1 MNDSGIQY
9 WRLKAREERK
19 TRKGLDAFVYRA
31 HGMYHRRPSRL
42 KGFLEVARKA
52 GEAAD
57 RLDSA
62 TDGDVREILTQR
74 RREFLKES
82 VPESSL
88 IDGLAAVIQGSR
100 RVLEMDPYPVQIAGA
115 ASLFEGCLAEMAT
128 GEGKTLTVALAAA
141 LMGSTGRPC
150 HVITS
155 NDYLASRDAG
165 EMNAFFAFFGLR
177 VDAVTGDLA
186 PPQREKAYQAEITYT
201 TPKEALADFLRDRLA
216 LGAPYDPTRRMIRDL
231 SGAPGGSGSFQQ
243 AVMRGLFFAIVDEA
257 DSVLIDEAV
266 TPLIISRK
274 LPNEEL
280 ARAVE
285 VARRL
290 VSRLTPENDYRVDDK
305 FREALIA
312 PKTMDHLWDQRSR
325 LPAAWRSRER
335 FESLM
340 QLTLAAREF
349 YRKGVQYIVRDGKIE
364 LIDEFTGRIMAHR
377 TWSAGLHQAVEAK
390 EGLEITAPTESMA
403 SMSFQRFFRCYP
415 RLSGLSGTAWESR
428 EELWQIY
435 SLPVIAVPTHRPRQ
449 RKQYPVVLCPNADT
463 KWERILDEVRR
474 LHEKGRPVLVG
485 TRSVHASEILA
496 DKFRDSGLPFSLLNA
511 VRDEK
516 EAETVAAAGQPGAI
530 TISTNMAGRGTDIKL
545 GPGVAEA
552 GGLHVIAT
560 ERHES
565 GRIDRQ
571 LIGRAGRQGDPGS
584 ARFILSIE
592 DDLLKRF
599 LPPSLHL
606 ALRKAFSS
614 EDAGWVEVVF
624 GYAQWTAERMSFKTR
639 KQVLKQ
645 DTWLDEHLTFSGKS
659 SAV

>member
-1 MNDSGIQY
+1 MNDPGIQY

-31 HGMYHRRPSRL
+31 HGMYHRRSSRL
-42 KGFLEVARKA
+42 RGFLEVARKA

-62 TDGDVREILTQR
+62 TDQAVREILTQR

-82 VPESSL
+82 VPESAL

-100 RVLEMDPYPVQIAGA
+100 RVLKMDPYPVQIAGA
-115 ASLFEGCLAEMAT
+115 VSLFEGCLAEMAT

-155 NDYLASRDAG
+155 NDYLASRDAK
-165 EMNAFFAFFGLR
+165 EMSDFFAFFGLR

-186 PPQREKAYQAEITYT
+186 PPQRENAYQAEITYT

-231 SGAPGGSGSFQQ
+231 SGAPSGSEGFKQ

-280 ARAVE
+280 ASAVE
-285 VARRL
+285 VARQQ
-290 VSRLTPENDYRVDDK
+290 VSRLSPGNDYRVDEK
-305 FREALIA
+305 FREALID
-312 PKTMDHLWDQRSR
+312 PDTMDRLWGERNK

-335 FESLM
+335 FENLI

-415 RLSGLSGTAWESR
+415 RLCGLSGTARESR

-435 SLPVIAVPTHRPRQ
+435 SLPVISLPTHRPLK
-449 RKQYPVVLCPNADT
+449 RKQYPVVLSPNSDS
-463 KWERILDEVRR
+463 KWDRILVEVRQ
-474 LHEKGRPVLVG
+474 LHEIGRPVLVG
-485 TRSVHASEILA
+485 TRSVHASEVLA
-496 DKFRDSGLPFSLLNA
+496 EKFRDSGLPFSLLNA

-516 EAETVAAAGQPGAI
+516 EAETIAAAGQPGAI

-584 ARFILSIE
+584 ARFMLSIE

-614 EDAGWVEVVF
+614 DDAGWVEGVF